1 MSEVE
6 VCSTSY
12 FGGLLRDTILDILY
26 SRSLT
31 PEPEVDVSDG
41 LIVVDLTS
49 QFLTLSLSL
58 SLSL

>member
-12 FGGLLRDTILDILY
+12 FGRLLRDTILDILY